1 MKLARRNK
9 ARDTQLRKWMFP
21 ALLALVAAAFLL
33 ILSFVRGETQTVLR
47 APVYQY
53 FLTQRMDYE
62 AGTKLIPSQHSVTFR
77 RGGEDSAGDVT
88 PIYYRDSDELILPQA
103 MTWLDT
109 STGIEW
115 AIPAMSRLAMNEH
128 QAVRLTS
135 LKKEPALSGGFFS
148 DGLGTYLFLDEVTLE
163 FNGERMTL
171 PPFSFCSTADGMV
184 RIYAY
189 GQPELYHAAEQT
201 TNLLI
206 YAPGRSYEAD
216 LTRAIY
222 TGPDGQSR
230 LLSAS
235 PKALPE
241 YRG

>member
-1 MKLARRNK
+1 MKQARRNK
-9 ARDTQLRKWMFP
+9 ARDTKLSKWMFP

-33 ILSFVRGETQTVLR
+33 VLSFVRGETQTVLD

-53 FLTQRMDYE
+53 FLTQRVDYE
-62 AGTKLIPSQHSVTFR
+62 AGTKLIPGQYSVTFR
-77 RGGEDSAGDVT
+77 SGGEDSAGDAT
-88 PIYYRDSDELILPQA
+88 PIYYRDSQELILPQS
-103 MTWLDT
+103 MTWLDA
-109 STGIEW
+109 STGVEW
-115 AIPAMSRLAMNEH
+115 AIPAMSRLEMNEH
-128 QAVRLTS
+128 QAVS
-135 LKKEPALSGGFFS
+135 LKSGKKTPVLSGGFLS

-189 GQPELYHAAEQT
+189 GQQELYHAAEQT

-206 YAPGRSYEAD
+206 HAPGRYYEAD

-222 TGPDGQSR
+222 TGADGQSR

-241 YRG
+241 YQG